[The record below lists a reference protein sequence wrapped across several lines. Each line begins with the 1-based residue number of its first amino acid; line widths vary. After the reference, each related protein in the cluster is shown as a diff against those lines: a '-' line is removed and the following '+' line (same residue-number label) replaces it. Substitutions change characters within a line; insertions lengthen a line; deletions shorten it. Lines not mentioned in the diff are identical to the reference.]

1 MKKICFVLIAVCI
14 LFGCEDTKTSTPD
27 LKESQKT
34 NTSETSKKSTKEAE
48 KKKKKEVRITSENV
62 LDYMIEFGKNNP
74 ERKVRI
80 VTDFGNIDIELYNE
94 TPYHRANF
102 IMLAKRNYFE
112 GTQFHRV
119 VKDFVI
125 QGGNSDGWNIAKKRR
140 KIGRYL
146 LPPDTKKGFKHDRGV
161 ISMPSGD
168 IENPY
173 KLASPYEFFIVQKKG
188 GTHHLNGEYTAFG
201 KVFAGMDV
209 VDEIANQPTDKG
221 EWPKAEI
228 MIRRVKVLD

>member
-1 MKKICFVLIAVCI
+1 MKKICFVLIAACV

-34 NTSETSKKSTKEAE
+34 NISETAKKATKKVEE
-48 KKKKKEVRITSENV
+48 KKKKEIRITSKNV
-62 LDYMIEFGKNNP
+62 LDYMIEYGKNNP

-80 VTDFGNIDIELYNE
+80 VTDFGNIDIELYSE

-140 KIGRYL
+140 KIGKYL
-146 LPPDTKKGFKHDRGV
+146 LPPDTKKGFKHHRGV

-168 IENPY
+168 IDNAY
-173 KLASPYEFFIVQKKG
+173 KLASPFEFFIVQKKG
-188 GTHHLNGEYTAFG
+188 GTHHLNGGYTAFG

-228 MIRRVKVLD
+228 MIRRVEVLD

>member
-1 MKKICFVLIAVCI
+1 MKKICFVLIAACV
-14 LFGCEDTKTSTPD
+14 LFGCEDTKTSTSD
-27 LKESQKT
+27 TKESQKT
-34 NTSETSKKSTKEAE
+34 ETPKTVKKPTKEV
-48 KKKKKEVRITSENV
+48 KKQPKKEVKITSKNV
-62 LDYMIEFGKNNP
+62 LDYMIEYGKNNP

-80 VTDFGNIDIELYNE
+80 VTDFGDIDIELYNE

-102 IMLAKRNYFE
+102 IMLAKRKYFD

-140 KIGRYL
+140 AIGRYL

-161 ISMPSGD
+161 ISMPSGE
-168 IENPY
+168 INNAY

-188 GTHHLNGEYTAFG
+188 GTHHLNGGYTAFG

-221 EWPKAEI
+221 EWPKANI
-228 MIRRVKVLD
+228 MILRVEVLD

>member
-1 MKKICFVLIAVCI
+1 MKKICSVLIAISV
-14 LFGCEDTKTSTPD
+14 LLGCEDTKTSTPA
-27 LKESQKT
+27 LNESQKT
-34 NTSETSKKSTKEAE
+34 ETTKTTKESE
-48 KKKKKEVRITSENV
+48 KKKAKKKQKEVLITNDNV
-62 LDYMIEFGKNNP
+62 LDYMIAYGEKNK

-80 VTDFGNIDIELYNE
+80 VTDFGNIDLELYNE

-125 QGGNSDGWNIAKKRR
+125 QGGNSDGWNVAKKRE
-140 KIGRYL
+140 KIGKYL
-146 LPPDTKKGFKHDRGV
+146 LPPDTKKGFKHNRGV

-168 IENPY
+168 IDRAY
-173 KLASPYEFFIVQKKG
+173 KFASPYEFFIVQKKG

-201 KVFAGMDV
+201 KVIAGMDV
-209 VDEIANQPTDKG
+209 VDEIANQETDKG
-221 EWPKAEI
+221 EWPKKNI
-228 MIRRVKVLD
+228 MIKRVEVLD

>member
-1 MKKICFVLIAVCI
+1 MKKICLVLIAACV

-27 LKESQKT
+27 LKESKKT
-34 NTSETSKKSTKEAE
+34 ESSKTAEKPTKEA
-48 KKKKKEVRITSENV
+48 KKKEKKEIKITSENV
-62 LDYMIEFGKNNP
+62 LDYMIEYGKNNP
-74 ERKVRI
+74 EKKVRI
-80 VTDFGNIDIELYNE
+80 VTDFGNIDLELYEE

-119 VKDFVI
+119 VKNFVI

-140 KIGRYL
+140 AIGKYL
-146 LPPDTKKGFKHDRGV
+146 LPPDTRKGFKHDRGV

-168 IENPY
+168 IDRAY
-173 KLASPYEFFIVQKKG
+173 KFASPYEFFIVQKKG

-201 KVFAGMDV
+201 KVIAGMNV

-221 EWPKAEI
+221 EWPKQNI
-228 MIRRVKVLD
+228 MIRRVEVLD

>member
-1 MKKICFVLIAVCI
+1 MKKICFVLIAMCV
-14 LFGCEDTKTSTPD
+14 LFGCEDTKTTPAIKASTPT
-27 LKESQKT
+27 ETTKT
-34 NTSETSKKSTKEAE
+34 AKKPS
-48 KKKKKEVRITSENV
+48 KKKKKKKKREVKITSDNV

-80 VTDFGNIDIELYNE
+80 VTDFGNIDLELYNE

-125 QGGNSDGWNIAKKRR
+125 QGGNSDGWNIAKKRQ
-140 KIGRYL
+140 KIGKYL
-146 LPPDTKKGFKHDRGV
+146 LPPDTKKGFRHDRGV

-168 IENPY
+168 IDKAY
-173 KLASPYEFFIVQKKG
+173 KYASPYEFFIVQKKG

-201 KVFAGMDV
+201 KVIAGMNV

-221 EWPKAEI
+221 EWPKQNI
-228 MIRRVKVLD
+228 MIKRVEVLD